1 MRMAWSPL
9 MRGFCAEQ
17 GDDSGELDYEEFYR
31 CVREGGKIQEG
42 KMSDSEIR
50 QLFKII
56 DEDGSG
62 TIDIGEMTE
71 FIWGEGAG
79 HVMGSLEA
87 AMDIAHRACD
97 ADHAGDVVE
106 AIRSYEGAAMALRHY
121 GEDTAV
127 RPTPHGS
134 CVYRDADVA
143 LPLANVGNA
152 IHSGFWCSGCSQLDQ
167 A

>member
-1 MRMAWSPL
+1 
-9 MRGFCAEQ
+9 
-17 GDDSGELDYEEFYR
+17 
-31 CVREGGKIQEG
+31 
-42 KMSDSEIR
+42 MSDSEIR

-106 AIRSYEGAAMALRHY
+106 AIRSYEGAASALRHY

-134 CVYRDADVA
+134 CVYQTLMWLCPSVMRSILDSVQWVQSVGPGVSTMRTHLISAA
-143 LPLANVGNA
+143 L
-152 IHSGFWCSGCSQLDQ
+152 
-167 A
+167 